1 MDHRVFIYNFKNDH
15 SVRRRHTT
23 YLCYEVQLFDV
34 RFGAPLGMI
43 RGFLHNQHHPDPQ
56 QRCHAELCFLK
67 RMSSL
72 RLYPG
77 QWCQVTWFLSWSPC
91 PKCASK
97 VSAFLR
103 SNSHVSLRIFA
114 ARLHAY
120 QEGYEE
126 GLLSLRDA
134 GAHLSIMTSKEFE
147 YCWRVF
153 VDNHS
158 WPFRPW
164 DTLEKS
170 SQALSERLQS
180 ILQNRISLFHPPI
193 GYLPS
198 FGFFSPGRFPCPPQ
212 RTSFCFPAPPMG
224 PQHHPF

>member
-1 MDHRVFIYNFKNDH
+1 MDHRIFIYHFKNDQ
-15 SVRRRHTT
+15 SVRGRHMT

-34 RFGAPLGMI
+34 RFRVPLGMI
-43 RGFLHNQHHPDPQ
+43 RGVLHNQHHPDPQ
-56 QRCHAELCFLK
+56 RRCHAELCFLI

-91 PKCASK
+91 PRCASK
-97 VSAFLR
+97 VSDFLR
-103 SNSHVSLRIFA
+103 SNRHVSLRIFA
-114 ARLHAY
+114 ARLHTYHA
-120 QEGYEE
+120 GYEE
-126 GLLSLRDA
+126 GLRSLRDA
-134 GAHLSIMTSKEFE
+134 GAQLSIMTAKEFE

-164 DTLEKS
+164 NMLEKS
-170 SQALSERLQS
+170 SQAISERLQS
-180 ILQNRISLFHPPI
+180 ILREKISFFHQPTC
-193 GYLPS
+193 YQPS
-198 FGFFSPGRFPCPPQ
+198 FGVFSPGRFPCPPQ
-212 RTSFCFPAPPMG
+212 TASSWFPAPPRG